1 MRKAPFVLVILDGFG
16 HAEVSSDNA
25 ITQAKTPCLN
35 EWMKSCPQTYLSG
48 SGLDVG
54 LPEGQM
60 GNSEVGHMHL
70 GAGRTVYQELT
81 RVDKAIQEGAFFENP
96 VLKKALA
103 KASSTKKKIHIL
115 GLLSPGGVHSHEN
128 HIAAMVQM
136 ALNQAPEAEGVFVH
150 AFLDGRDVPPKS
162 AASSLERLSDQLR
175 ASGRGRLASM
185 MGRFYA
191 MDRDKRWDRVH
202 KAYQLLAH
210 GRGDFTAPDAL
221 SALDA
226 AYARGETDEFIRPT
240 TLVSFVSGEKPALI
254 ADGDVVIF
262 MNFRADRARQ
272 LTHAIV
278 DQSFSFFDEMG
289 SARGEKIQLGA
300 YVTLTEYEDGLPVS
314 VAYPPQ
320 SLKHT
325 LGEVLSQAGLSQ
337 LRIAETEKYAHV
349 TFFFNGGLE
358 KPFPGETRILVPSP
372 KVDTYDLKPEMSA
385 YELTDQ
391 LVESILSKTFDVIIC
406 NYANPD
412 MVGHTG
418 NLSATIKAI
427 EVVDECLGRVAEAL
441 KKIGGVMMITADH
454 GNAEKMY
461 DDSTH
466 QAHTAHTSNEV
477 PLILVGQQAEV
488 KLSDGK
494 LSDVAPTILS
504 LLGMAIP
511 EEMTGRV
518 IFSATA

>member
-1 MRKAPFVLVILDGFG
+1 MKKTPFVLVVLDGFG
-16 HAEVSSDNA
+16 HADVSSDNA
-25 ITQAKTPCLN
+25 IAKAKTPYLN
-35 EWMKSCPQTYLSG
+35 EWMKAYPHTYLSG

-54 LPEGQM
+54 LPDGQM

-81 RVDKAIQEGAFFENP
+81 RLDKAIQERTFFSNP
-96 VLKKALA
+96 VLLEALG
-103 KASSTKKKIHIL
+103 KASLTKKKIHIL
-115 GLLSPGGVHSHEN
+115 GLLSPGGVHSHER
-128 HIAAMVQM
+128 HLSAMVEM
-136 ALNQAPEAEGVFVH
+136 AIAEAPGAEGVFVH

-162 AASSLERLSDQLR
+162 ARDSLRSLSDQLR

-191 MDRDKRWDRVH
+191 MDRDKRWDRVQ
-202 KAYQLLAH
+202 KAYQLLTK
-210 GRGDFTAPDAL
+210 GQGEFTASDAIL
-221 SALDA
+221 GLEA
-226 AYARGETDEFIRPT
+226 AYDRGETDEFVRPT
-240 TLVSFVSGEKPALI
+240 TLVSSALGESAVI
-254 ADGDVVIF
+254 ISEGDVVIF
-262 MNFRADRARQ
+262 MNFRADRARE
-272 LTHAIV
+272 LTHSIV
-278 DQSFSFFDEMG
+278 DEHFSFFDEIG
-289 SARGEKIQLGA
+289 SPRGEKIPLGA

-320 SLKHT
+320 SLRHT
-325 LGEVLSQAGLSQ
+325 LGQVLSEGGFQQ

-349 TFFFNGGLE
+349 TFFFNGGIE
-358 KPFPGETRILVPSP
+358 VPFPGEKRILVPSP

-391 LVESILSKTFDVIIC
+391 LVESILSKQFDVIIC

-418 NLSATIKAI
+418 NFLATVKAI
-427 EVVDECLGRVAEAL
+427 EVVDECIGRVFKAL
-441 KKIGGVMMITADH
+441 QTVGGVMMITADH

-461 DDSTH
+461 DEATH
-466 QAHTAHTSNEV
+466 QPHTAHTSNEV

-488 KLSDGK
+488 NVSDGK

-504 LLGMAIP
+504 LLGIAIP
-511 EEMTGRV
+511 KEMTGRV
-518 IFSATA
+518 IFSAKE